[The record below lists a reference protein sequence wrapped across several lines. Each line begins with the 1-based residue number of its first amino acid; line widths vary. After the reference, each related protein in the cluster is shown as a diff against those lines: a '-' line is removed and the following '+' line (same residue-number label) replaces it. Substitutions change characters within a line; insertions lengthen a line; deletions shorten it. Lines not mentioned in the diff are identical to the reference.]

1 MLKLLSRASALSLA
15 TALVLSG
22 CNNPSQ
28 TAMMPASASEEALAA
43 VDTPV
48 APAAEALPPA
58 PKPKVVYVSRPA
70 DRYAY
75 VDDAYAMNDAFG
87 DAPPDYSFAYDGGRP
102 LAWLAADN
110 ALRLVEPIAGGERYY
125 YYRPG
130 ATEPYLVR
138 DNDYAY
144 AYSGGRL
151 VTVYDSRGRA
161 LAEADAE
168 RRADYAGRYLARAQ
182 ALAAAARRDR
192 RERVTDAAWAVQQP
206 RIDRGRDAWVQQQ
219 RSDSDWRAWHDAHA
233 PQVQARWHG
242 ESVRRSEQAAVWRS
256 RQQAAVAQ
264 ARTDQAHADAA
275 RVAQARADAQ
285 AARQQARLDRIHA
298 ASQARVD
305 QSRINQART
314 DQARVDAA
322 RVTQA
327 RAAAQAA
334 RQQARLDRGKP
345 HAAGPAHG
353 HDHPAPVVAVNRPDP
368 PRGHGH
374 DRPAPV
380 VAAADKPHSG
390 PHAGPHPAKAQPK
403 PHAAQP
409 PQTAQAGYQHG
420 RGHHHD
426 RRQGD

>member
-15 TALVLSG
+15 AALVLSG

-28 TAMMPASASEEALAA
+28 PTAMMSASASDEALAA

-48 APAAEALPPA
+48 APAVQALPPA
-58 PKPKVVYVSRPA
+58 PKPKIVYVSRPA

-102 LAWLAADN
+102 LVWLAADN

-144 AYSGGRL
+144 AYDGGRL

-161 LAEADAE
+161 LAQADAE

-192 RERVTDAAWAVQQP
+192 REPVTDAAWAVQQP
-206 RIDRGRDAWVQQQ
+206 RIDRGRNAWVAQQ

-233 PQVQARWHG
+233 PQVQARWSG
-242 ESVRRSEQAAVWRS
+242 ERARRSDQAAVWRS

-264 ARTDQAHADAA
+264 ARTDQARFDAA

-285 AARQQARLDRIHA
+285 AAQQQARLDRVKAQA
-298 ASQARVD
+298 A
-305 QSRINQART
+305 
-314 DQARVDAA
+314 DQARADA
-322 RVTQA
+322 QA
-327 RAAAQAA
+327 RAAAQA
-334 RQQARLDRGKP
+334 RG
-345 HAAGPAHG
+345 HG
-353 HDHPAPVVAVNRPDP
+353 HDHDHDHAPVVAVAQPHP
-368 PRGHGH
+368 APQGH
-374 DRPAPV
+374 DHARQAPA
-380 VAAADKPHSG
+380 VAAAKPHPVSQRHDHDRRAPAVATADKPHQG
-390 PHAGPHPAKAQPK
+390 AHPAKAHAPAAK
-403 PHAAQP
+403 PP
-409 PQTAQAGYQHG
+409 VSAQAGYQHG
-420 RGHHHD
+420 HGRHHD